1 MEPMDLTRNAP
12 VALAGVAIKQDA
24 AGLARASD
32 STLLHF
38 QRVSVHGAIGSGHSS
53 QTSPISRG
61 MRTNRCKV
69 ASGVPPGSPVAV
81 GFASLLFMHSADRAC
96 PPQRALA
103 YLPYSHSRPGE
114 CPSATRTRI
123 PFCLGQLMF
132 ACASFRQLFPP
143 DTVTD
148 DISKG
153 RRTRALREGL
163 RALLGSAE
171 PPLRQT

>member
-1 MEPMDLTRNAP
+1 
-12 VALAGVAIKQDA
+12 
-24 AGLARASD
+24 
-32 STLLHF
+32 
-38 QRVSVHGAIGSGHSS
+38 
-53 QTSPISRG
+53 

-96 PPQRALA
+96 ANLRALA
-103 YLPYSHSRPGE
+103 YLPYSHSRSG
-114 CPSATRTRI
+114 SASLRQ
-123 PFCLGQLMF
+123 GQEFLF
-132 ACASFRQLFPP
+132 ALVSPWFAYASFRQLFSP